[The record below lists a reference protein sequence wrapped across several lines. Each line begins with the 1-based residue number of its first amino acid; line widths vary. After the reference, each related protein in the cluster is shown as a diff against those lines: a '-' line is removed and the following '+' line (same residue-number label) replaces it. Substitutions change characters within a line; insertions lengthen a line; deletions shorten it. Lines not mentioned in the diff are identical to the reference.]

1 MNSIIIKPK
10 TLPIHLG
17 KAARF
22 LNIACFYNIS
32 CNYAYTKS
40 SPRSVWER
48 GLVCYLFFF
57 LKLQNISGFAIKHV
71 ADRCKGGKANS
82 RYFVVF
88 DFRIYSISRIEIALV
103 CGIVFHSTF
112 ANNAIINEIFPIISK
127 IGNVN
132 EYHNFLYHFIFAILL
147 FSIINM

>member
-1 MNSIIIKPK
+1 MFTKNRPQDDSYGRYTGQLSKGLYSVTVFKSI
-10 TLPIHLG
+10 
-17 KAARF
+17 
-22 LNIACFYNIS
+22 
-32 CNYAYTKS
+32 
-40 SPRSVWER
+40 
-48 GLVCYLFFF
+48 FF
-57 LKLQNISGFAIKHV
+57 LKFQNISGFAIKHLT
-71 ADRCKGGKANS
+71 DRCKGGKANS